1 MIGKCIGYY
10 INSSLFIKILKAS
23 TETFGFH
30 RETLSW

>member
-23 TETFGFH
+23 TETFGF
-30 RETLSW
+30 S